1 MIVIDIAMVAIF
13 CAYVFVPTH
22 IFWSVLFWCLPS
34 CCQLWVAYCFSAHI
48 CESGVF
54 VPTIWF
60 LILLYP
66 LFCCLRIPAHLKVR
80 DGFVPTYP
88 LVEHVFVT
96 TFLCGKFLCLPL
108 WVRMFR
114 QGLAV
119 RSVGHVLVR
128 ADGIIVCRK
137 SKIYP

>member
-1 MIVIDIAMVAIF
+1 MEADHDCEVKPGDYMPKTAQLVGQILAKSAAEKPKEAKKSVAIF

-66 LFCCLRIPAHLKVR
+66 LFCCLRIPAHLMVR
-80 DGFVPTYP
+80 DGFVPTP
-88 LVEHVFVT
+88 
-96 TFLCGKFLCLPL
+96 
-108 WVRMFR
+108 W
-114 QGLAV
+114 
-119 RSVGHVLVR
+119 
-128 ADGIIVCRK
+128 
-137 SKIYP
+137 

>member
-1 MIVIDIAMVAIF
+1 MTRTASELGKQGFFFVAIF

-48 CESGVF
+48 CEIGVF

-66 LFCCLRIPAHLKVR
+66 LFCCLRIPAHLMVR
-80 DGFVPTYP
+80 DGFVPTP
-88 LVEHVFVT
+88 
-96 TFLCGKFLCLPL
+96 
-108 WVRMFR
+108 W
-114 QGLAV
+114 
-119 RSVGHVLVR
+119 
-128 ADGIIVCRK
+128 
-137 SKIYP
+137 

>member
-1 MIVIDIAMVAIF
+1 MTITRISPLLLAGFTGDSGQSTHTNPKVAIF

-66 LFCCLRIPAHLKVR
+66 LFCCLRIPAHLMVR
-80 DGFVPTYP
+80 DGFVPTP
-88 LVEHVFVT
+88 
-96 TFLCGKFLCLPL
+96 
-108 WVRMFR
+108 W
-114 QGLAV
+114 
-119 RSVGHVLVR
+119 
-128 ADGIIVCRK
+128 
-137 SKIYP
+137 